1 MQQQNRDSDE
11 LLLVPG
17 LLMPEVTAYF
27 RVASAL
33 LMAVLGWFS
42 VTLEVFIRHSFG
54 ERYLSLIRV
63 FLAWQALGLAGLAM
77 FMVFQGNVNAGIDP
91 IALAMITPVFL
102 AAAILQLIWIQIRNW
117 RKVPWH
123 SRSFGLS
130 WLHPLV
136 WRWDRLFYRLI
147 EPAFCFVVGLVVMQV
162 EKIAPVGG
170 WICFA
175 AVALLVKNNIAFN
188 IERDYALDKADAAIE
203 AAYMREAEEGRD
215 KAKTGGFSVVRISRN
230 IPQPVAPMNTAKTV
244 SEAMKHADLM
254 PTGSGD

>member
-1 MQQQNRDSDE
+1 MQEKNRDGE
-11 LLLVPG
+11 LLLVPS

-27 RVASAL
+27 RVAAAL

-77 FMVFQGNVNAGIDP
+77 FMVFQGNLEAGIDP
-91 IALAMITPVFL
+91 IALGIVTPIFL
-102 AAAILQLIWIQIRNW
+102 VAAILQLFWIQIRNW
-117 RKVPWH
+117 RKIQWH
-123 SRSFGLS
+123 SKSFGLS
-130 WLHPLV
+130 WFHPLI
-136 WRWDRLFYRLI
+136 WRWDRLFYRLV
-147 EPAFCFVVGLVVMQV
+147 EPAVCFLVGLGVMQV

-188 IERDYALDKADAAIE
+188 IERDHMLDISDAKIE
-203 AAYMREAEEGRD
+203 AANMEAALAGEN
-215 KAKTGGFSVVRISRN
+215 KAKTAGFSVVRLPGRMVEH
-230 IPQPVAPMNTAKTV
+230 VAPLDVTKTV
-244 SEAMKHADLM
+244 SEAMRQSKLT
-254 PTGSGD
+254 PSQSGD